1 MAAQFITK
9 EEENIEIFFG
19 EFFWGGE
26 EVVSLSPFLQK
37 YFN

>member
-19 EFFWGGE
+19 EFLLGGGGG
-26 EVVSLSPFLQK
+26 VTFPF
-37 YFN
+37 FAEIF

>member
-19 EFFWGGE
+19 EFLFLGGGGG
-26 EVVSLSPFLQK
+26 VTFPF
-37 YFN
+37 FAEIF